1 MLSPSRRTCRSVA
14 VSPFS
19 WSRDWNCSE
28 EVTETPPH
36 LTMMSPVRRPQSSA
50 GVPDSGA
57 FTTITP
63 RANSLMPTVW
73 PTGTSMRADA
83 VRSVPSAVT
92 PAAFAGTAAHSSSAR
107 TSAAPPRSACFAF

>member
-1 MLSPSRRTCRSVA
+1 MLSPSRRTWRSVA

-19 WSRDWNCSE
+19 WSRAWNCSV

-36 LTMMSPVRRPQSSA
+36 LTMMSPDWRPQSSA

-63 RANSLMPTVW
+63 RAKSLMPTVW
-73 PTGTSMRADA
+73 PTGTSIRAE
-83 VRSVPSAVT
+83 VPSAVT
-92 PAAFAGTAAHSSSAR
+92 AAAPGVMAAQSSRAM
-107 TSAAPPRSACFAF
+107 TSAAPPRSAFFAF